1 MSFRV
6 ECGIIFLDVYEER
19 YAQQFIG
26 VTTMD
31 YEELIKEIKNT
42 SDSNRRNEI
51 ALELMDMKY
60 DSAVPVLIELIK
72 KLSNTNNYAT
82 LIYALQ
88 GLNCSE
94 YICDKTLLNI
104 IFYGNFEAS
113 NCMLEVLKKEY
124 NNLSSDSNEKI
135 QKIFADEKERAED
148 IIEMIDDI
156 YDNFFEV

>member
-1 MSFRV
+1 
-6 ECGIIFLDVYEER
+6 
-19 YAQQFIG
+19 
-26 VTTMD
+26 MD

-124 NNLSSDSNEKI
+124 NNLSSDSKEKI